1 MAYRIRAG
9 ISKVVRAI
17 VVMAERVAHKPLSRA
32 TKKKLAMSATRRDTF
47 VWNITRGGK
56 VTEKVELDSLFVHVM
71 DDLQLETPAAEEF
84 PEAPI
89 AEKVYN
95 TPSYTTVTPTSD
107 AAVMYEFSGSFNFD
121 KLGLDDSEP
130 FEEEYQA
137 EVVEAPVKWE
147 YVETEEEKAFFED
160 LYDDLTVDAVL
171 ECMDT
176 IDLYPKVQ
184 IAGYLSAPVSQI
196 SGYLSAPVSEVV
208 GFLAPPVS
216 AEAAVEETVAYEY
229 EETEEE
235 KAFFEKLYEDLEADA
250 VVAYM
255 DSADLFAPVRRTE
268 KAEEAYSDE
277 VSEAVCS
284 YMEMANEIEIE
295 SELESITE
303 SAIEETVEDIYDVP
317 AAESFVAFADMEE
330 RSIREYEAEEEYF
343 EGLYEDLTVD
353 AVLEYM
359 DSVELEARPAPE
371 YVITEIAS
379 PEVGETTIDIE
390 PEFVPDYL
398 ISDIETPEVGETSI
412 EIEAPVVEAP
422 VVEQPRSILAQFV
435 FGFDAPVNAK
445 ASETKF
451 RFINGTEEEDADDE
465 DSVQIMTYNGDA
477 AVSAQSVSNG
487 PLAL

>member
-1 MAYRIRAG
+1 MNHLNYGWDTMSSGDSTDSVSFASNMAYRIRAG

-71 DDLQLETPAAEEF
+71 DDVPVETPAAEEF

-107 AAVMYEFSGSFNFD
+107 TAVMYEFSGSYNFD

-147 YVETEEEKAFFED
+147 YVETEEEKALFED

-171 ECMDT
+171 EYMDT

-196 SGYLSAPVSEVV
+196 SGYLLAPVSEVV
-208 GFLAPPVS
+208 GFLAAPAS
-216 AEAAVEETVAYEY
+216 AEAAMEEPAAYEY

-268 KAEEAYSDE
+268 KTEDVHSDD

-317 AAESFVAFADMEE
+317 AA
-330 RSIREYEAEEEYF
+330 
-343 EGLYEDLTVD
+343 
-353 AVLEYM
+353 
-359 DSVELEARPAPE
+359 
-371 YVITEIAS
+371 
-379 PEVGETTIDIE
+379 DI
-390 PEFVPDYL
+390 PGKIYTFTSHK
-398 ISDIETPEVGETSI
+398 ISTLGS
-412 EIEAPVVEAP
+412 
-422 VVEQPRSILAQFV
+422 
-435 FGFDAPVNAK
+435 
-445 ASETKF
+445 
-451 RFINGTEEEDADDE
+451 
-465 DSVQIMTYNGDA
+465 
-477 AVSAQSVSNG
+477 
-487 PLAL
+487 